1 MTANKLPLKQRRRRS
16 FELYVEGASLAA
28 IADQHGVTATTT
40 MKDVRHIA
48 EELGRFDPSL
58 ESKRSIHLARAQ
70 RMMKHWFNLS
80 LKNPRYAGPVI
91 ALIKEISAVSGLRAP
106 QQVDV
111 TKRVNHQHDV
121 TVRPALPAGV
131 SAVESL
137 PWLAEPDP
145 AKSNEL
151 YSAWMRRTQNGDTVP
166 VEVIPESAEPPQAA
180 SKGESAPH

>member
-16 FELYVEGASLAA
+16 FELYVEGMSLAA
-28 IADQHGVTATTT
+28 IADQHGNTATTT

-70 RMMKHWFNLS
+70 RMMKHWFSLS

-91 ALIKEISAVSGLRAP
+91 TLLKEIASISGLRTP
-106 QQVDV
+106 QVVDL
-111 TKRVNHQHDV
+111 TTRINHRHDV

-137 PWLAEPDP
+137 PWLAESDP
-145 AKSNEL
+145 TKSNEL
-151 YSAWMRRTQNGDTVP
+151 YSAWMRRTQGGDTVP
-166 VEVIPESAEPPQAA
+166 VELIPEPAEPPQAA

>member
-1 MTANKLPLKQRRRRS
+1 MTPNTLPLKQRRRRS
-16 FELYVEGASLAA
+16 FELYVEGMSLAA
-28 IADQHGVTATTT
+28 IADRHGVTSTTV
-40 MKDVRHIA
+40 MKDVRHVA
-48 EELGRFDPSL
+48 EELGKFDPSL

-70 RMMKHWFNLS
+70 RMMKFWFTLS
-80 LKNPRYAGPVI
+80 LKNPRYASPVI
-91 ALIKEISAVSGLRAP
+91 SLLREISAVSGLRAP

-111 TKRVNHQHDV
+111 NTRINHQHDV

-151 YSAWMRRTQNGDTVP
+151 YDAWMRRTQNGDTVP
-166 VEVIPESAEPPQAA
+166 VELIPEPAEPPQAA